1 MKNQFTPRGAGV
13 NKLIFGQPELNFN
26 IIVYMKMAKALRYSS
41 DKILFLLLLNIFSV
55 GVINAQ
61 QRISF
66 GVHADPVISW
76 FSSDIK
82 ETGNEGARAG
92 INFGLNFN
100 KYFTP
105 NYSFSTGLSIINCG
119 GTLTSSETTI
129 MEFTNFTSSVP
140 PGDPVIYKIQYLA
153 IPLGLKLQTN
163 QIGYLTYF
171 TDLGLDP
178 KVVIGG
184 KCDIPTLGIKGE
196 KALNELNAFNLSYH
210 ITAGLEYSLGGTT
223 ALVFGLNFDNNFLD
237 ITTDNG
243 NQLKDKIGHKLL
255 SFRIG
260 INF

>member
-1 MKNQFTPRGAGV
+1 MKIVKTFRYRSI
-13 NKLIFGQPELNFN
+13 KILLLILIFIASNE
-26 IIVYMKMAKALRYSS
+26 V
-41 DKILFLLLLNIFSV
+41 IF
-55 GVINAQ
+55 AQ
-61 QRISF
+61 QKISF

-76 FSSDIK
+76 FSSDNKEIK
-82 ETGNEGARAG
+82 NDGARAG
-92 INFGLNFN
+92 FNFGLNFN

-105 NYSFSTGLSIINCG
+105 NYSFSTGISIINAG
-119 GTLTSSETTI
+119 GRLTSSETTV

-140 PGDPVIYKIQYLA
+140 AGEPIIYKIQYLS

-178 KVVIGG
+178 KVVLSG
-184 KCDIPTLGIKGE
+184 KCDIPSNGINGE
-196 KALNELNAFNLSYH
+196 KATNELNGFNLSYH
-210 ITAGLEYSLGGTT
+210 ITAGVEYSIGGTT

-255 SFRIG
+255 SFRLG
-260 INF
+260 VNF

>member
-1 MKNQFTPRGAGV
+1 
-13 NKLIFGQPELNFN
+13 
-26 IIVYMKMAKALRYSS
+26 MKMAKAPGYCSTRGLS
-41 DKILFLLLLNIFSV
+41 LLLLIIFT
-55 GVINAQ
+55 GGIINAQ
-61 QRISF
+61 QKISF
-66 GVHADPVISW
+66 GIHADPVISW

-82 ETGNEGARAG
+82 ETSNEGARSG
-92 INFGLNFN
+92 FNFGLNVN

-105 NYSFSTGLSIINCG
+105 NYSFSTGISIINCG
-119 GTLTSSETTI
+119 GTLTSTETTI

-140 PGDPVIYKIQYLA
+140 PGDKVVYKIQYLA

-184 KCDIPTLGIKGE
+184 KCDIPSLGIKGE
-196 KALNELNAFNLSYH
+196 KALDELNSFNLSYH
-210 ITAGLEYSLGGTT
+210 ITAGVEYSVGGTT

-260 INF
+260 VIF